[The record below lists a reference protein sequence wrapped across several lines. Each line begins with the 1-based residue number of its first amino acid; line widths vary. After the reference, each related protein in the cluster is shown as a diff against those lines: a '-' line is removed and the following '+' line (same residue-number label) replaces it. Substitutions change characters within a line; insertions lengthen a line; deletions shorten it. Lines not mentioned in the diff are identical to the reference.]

1 MFFIEISSFKSN
13 FVYLIF
19 KMKKLKQRWGIASN
33 FQLVVIF
40 IVFAINGSLSA
51 KISYFFMNLM
61 GITSQNLPWY
71 LYYLI
76 LIVLVMPL
84 YPFLLIAV
92 GFLFGQFQFFF
103 NFSTK
108 MLKSMGLGFIFKT

>member
-1 MFFIEISSFKSN
+1 MN
-13 FVYLIF
+13 
-19 KMKKLKQRWGIASN
+19 KLKERWGISSN

-51 KISYFFMNLM
+51 KISSFLMNLM
-61 GITSQNLPWY
+61 GLNKENLNSF

-84 YPFLLIAV
+84 YPFLLIV
-92 GFLFGQFQFFF
+92 IGFLFGQFQFFF
-103 NFSTK
+103 TFSKK
-108 MLKSMGLGFIFKT
+108 MLKSMGLGFVFKA

>member
-1 MFFIEISSFKSN
+1 MN
-13 FVYLIF
+13 
-19 KMKKLKQRWGIASN
+19 KLKERWGISSN

-51 KISYFFMNLM
+51 KISSFLMNFMGLSKENLSTFF
-61 GITSQNLPWY
+61 
-71 LYYLI
+71 YYII

-92 GFLFGQFQFFF
+92 GFLFGQFKFFF
-103 NFSTK
+103 TFSKK
-108 MLKSMGLGFIFKT
+108 MLKSMGLGFVFKP